1 MSGFMPTGLI
11 QDFANG
17 DTPSILPA
25 ILALICA
32 AVLFILYRAIAAK
45 APMARRLKG
54 LAARRAALRGELEAA
69 RIKRRTRITQHSATS
84 IQVQGVMAKLR
95 LLQQEQLSA
104 AESKLLHAGIRS
116 KDWAVAVILAR
127 AVLLV
132 VLGGTA
138 FVLLYATQIWP
149 DLSPTKRL
157 VYAAGTMILSYKG
170 PDIFIQNLI
179 TKRVD
184 AIRKGLPDALDLMI
198 ICAEAGLTIDA
209 AFGRVSRE
217 LGRSYPEL
225 ADEFALTSI
234 ELGFLSDR
242 RIAFENLATRIPL
255 ESIRG
260 VVTTMV
266 QTEKYGTP
274 IATALRVLTA
284 EFRNERM
291 MRAEAKAAR
300 LPALMTV
307 PMILFTLPP
316 LFIVIMGPGACQI
329 VDSFSTVS

>member
-1 MSGFMPTGLI
+1 
-11 QDFANG
+11 
-17 DTPSILPA
+17 
-25 ILALICA
+25 
-32 AVLFILYRAIAAK
+32 
-45 APMARRLKG
+45 
-54 LAARRAALRGELEAA
+54 
-69 RIKRRTRITQHSATS
+69 
-84 IQVQGVMAKLR
+84 
-95 LLQQEQLSA
+95 
-104 AESKLLHAGIRS
+104 
-116 KDWAVAVILAR
+116 
-127 AVLLV
+127 
-132 VLGGTA
+132 
-138 FVLLYATQIWP
+138 
-149 DLSPTKRL
+149 
-157 VYAAGTMILSYKG
+157 
-170 PDIFIQNLI
+170 
-179 TKRVD
+179 
-184 AIRKGLPDALDLMI
+184 MI

-242 RIAFENLATRIPL
+242 RIAFENLAARIPL